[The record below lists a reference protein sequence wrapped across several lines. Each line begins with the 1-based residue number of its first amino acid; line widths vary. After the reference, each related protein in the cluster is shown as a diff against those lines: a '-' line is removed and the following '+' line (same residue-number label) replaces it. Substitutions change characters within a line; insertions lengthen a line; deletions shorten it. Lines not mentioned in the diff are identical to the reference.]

1 MTLDEWRKAKG
12 WNYSDLARAI
22 RITPEAARRI
32 CVGLRRM
39 PRGDILDRIRT
50 LTGGKVTADSFVRPP
65 AQTAETLL

>member
-1 MTLDEWRKAKG
+1 
-12 WNYSDLARAI
+12 
-22 RITPEAARRI
+22 
-32 CVGLRRM
+32 M